1 MVIDMKYWNKIL
13 KKIIYF
19 VCLILLI
26 FIVLKLACFFMP
38 FIVALIIANM
48 IEPMVRFINKKFKL
62 IRKTSAIISIVLV
75 FVFLVGVIIAS
86 SVVIVSE
93 VSNLLKNFETFGN
106 NIFHN
111 VETFSNFLKLE
122 DVNVS
127 DDVKNLIIDATNDL
141 LAHVLD
147 YIKNF
152 LIDILNLIT
161 QIPIF
166 VIYLVITILATYFIS
181 TDRLGILDD
190 LEQKIPKR
198 WIRKANKYFK
208 STVSVLGKYLKAE
221 LILIFISFIEVLIG
235 LYIFKMI
242 GLNVKSPF
250 LIALGIGF
258 VDLLPILGSGTVM
271 LPWGVIEIIM
281 GNVELGLAVIGL
293 LIFISLVRQ
302 FLEPKIVSS
311 HLGIHPL
318 YTLISMY
325 IGFKISGVLGLLIG
339 PIVLIII
346 LNFFNENNKRFS
358 LVVNE
363 DEGEDG

>member
-13 KKIIYF
+13 KRIVYL
-19 VCLILLI
+19 VCLLFLI
-26 FIVLKLACFFMP
+26 FVVLKLACFFMP

-48 IEPMVRFINKKFKL
+48 IEPAVRLVSKKFKL
-62 IRKTSAIISIVLV
+62 IRKTSAVIVIVL
-75 FVFLVGVIIAS
+75 FFAFLVGIIIAS

-93 VSNLLKNFETFGN
+93 VSSLLKNFETFGN
-106 NIFHN
+106 GVFHN
-111 VETFSNFLKLE
+111 VEAISNFLKLE
-122 DVNVS
+122 DVKVS
-127 DDVKNLIIDATNDL
+127 DDVKNLIINATNEL

-152 LIDILNLIT
+152 GIGVLNMIT

-190 LEQKIPKR
+190 MEQKVPRK
-198 WIRKANKYFK
+198 WIKKANKYFK

-221 LILIFISFIEVLIG
+221 LVLILISFIEVLVG
-235 LYIFKMI
+235 LYIFKAV
-242 GLNVKSPF
+242 GLNVRSPF

-271 LPWGVIEIIM
+271 VPWGVAEIIM
-281 GNVELGLAVIGL
+281 GNVTLGVSVIGL

-325 IGFKISGVLGLLIG
+325 VGFKFSGVIGLLIG
-339 PIVLIII
+339 PVVLIIV
-346 LNFFNENNKRFS
+346 LNFFDQNNRSFS
-358 LVVNE
+358 LVIDE
-363 DEGEDG
+363 DRDEV